1 MDELRRLVKR
11 LPKDRQHRSPKNAS
25 TVSLGLSMRK
35 KNGKLTTIWRN
46 LLRKLVVASKV
57 HGAWRVPPTRKSS
70 RSASFVARIASTGT
84 STGAAGV
91 GGREVPRLKSPA
103 PPRSSQRDVRSF
115 HSSTPLLALALLDVG
130 VEVEGSTGTAGQI

>member
-70 RSASFVARIASTGT
+70 RSASFVARIVSTGT
-84 STGAAGV
+84 ST
-91 GGREVPRLKSPA
+91 VPPVSEAEKSLGS
-103 PPRSSQRDVRSF
+103 RVRR
-115 HSSTPLLALALLDVG
+115 LLDPASG
-130 VEVEGSTGTAGQI
+130 M